1 MGNARYHKYFMDN
14 SIWNTLLKLKTM
26 PYGSVH
32 CIYNQ
37 ELESKVQ
44 EIIELA
50 VKNNCLNDATVHD
63 RFTQAYAKWI
73 QSTKLNT
80 ITGLDNFKALAFSN
94 GTTEAFDKFYLKH
107 KSRRLRCF
115 RGEYMYHLV
124 AASHYFDQFD
134 YIEDDDIKENDVV
147 IFSLPFAGTGN
158 EHTTMTAILN
168 DCDKLSVPVL
178 VDCCYFGV
186 CGGINFD
193 FDHPCIEEVVFSLS
207 KNFPVQHLRI
217 GMRMSRVDNDD
228 ALFVYNKNK
237 YVNRL
242 SAAVGLALIDTHSP
256 DYNYEKYRLTQEQ
269 FSNTLGVNPSKSVF
283 FATSTE
289 LFSDYNRGTPENRLC
304 FSKYLNSGKLPD

>member
-1 MGNARYHKYFMDN
+1 MDD

-32 CIYNQ
+32 CISDQSLELEVQ
-37 ELESKVQ
+37 ELVES
-44 EIIELA
+44 A
-50 VKNNCLNDATVHD
+50 VSNNCLNSPTIHD
-63 RFTQAYAKWI
+63 QFTSAYVDWI
-73 QSTKLNT
+73 SSTRLNT
-80 ITGLDNFKALAFSN
+80 ISGLENFKALTFSN
-94 GTTEAFDKFYLKH
+94 GTTEAFDKFYLRHRH
-107 KSRRLRCF
+107 KRLRCF

-134 YIEDDDIKENDVV
+134 YIEDDAIRENDVV

-158 EHTTMTAILN
+158 EHVSMTEILN
-168 DCDKLSVPVL
+168 SCDRLSVPVL

-193 FDHPCIEEVVFSLS
+193 FDHPSIQEITFSLS

-217 GMRMSRVDNDD
+217 GMRMSRVDDDD

-242 SAAVGLALIDTHSP
+242 SAAVGLSLINSYGP
-256 DYNYEKYRLTQEQ
+256 DYNYQKYRSTQEQ
-269 FSNTLGVNPSKSVF
+269 FSNTLGVDASKSVF

-289 LFSDYNRGTPENRLC
+289 LFSDYNRGTLENRLC